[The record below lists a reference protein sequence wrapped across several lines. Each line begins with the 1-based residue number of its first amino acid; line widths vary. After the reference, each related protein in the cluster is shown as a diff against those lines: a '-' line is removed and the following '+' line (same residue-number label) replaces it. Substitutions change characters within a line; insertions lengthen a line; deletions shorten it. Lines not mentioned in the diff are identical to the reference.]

1 MVTKERKAELIQ
13 QFGGDPKN
21 SGDTAAQIA
30 ILTERITDITEHL
43 KRHPKDKHSRRGLIL
58 LVGKRRRL
66 LRYLYRTDY
75 QRYLDVCD
83 RLGIRRPF

>member
-30 ILTERITDITEHL
+30 ILTERIADITEHL
-43 KRHPKDKHSRRGLIL
+43 KRHPKDKHSAIDWEFDARFKL
-58 LVGKRRRL
+58 LEGEKKVQ
-66 LRYLYRTDY
+66 
-75 QRYLDVCD
+75 QRKLE
-83 RLGIRRPF
+83 GIEWRM